1 MERCSY
7 CGEEISYFFVCPQCR
22 EKFCKLH
29 KSPQSHNCIPLEAI
43 EFSQPMVNDSAEL
56 DKAPDPVLEPLTIT
70 GYDDETDEVTSED
83 TRRFIEK
90 YLRMNVS
97 YIIGGFLIGLIFTNI
112 LFALYNPLQGDYDLV
127 KSNYLSLKS
136 NYTALLEKQYK
147 MVDNIS
153 RIESTIEKLS
163 LELNILELNN
173 TRLKSQMLET
183 EEALSAL
190 NVDYAELEYLYN
202 SLLVNYTETLNTSK
216 YWSSV
221 VDNNSAQTQLPSI
234 NQLGLWLYQ
243 DDVDRLYL
251 SNDFQPI
258 HAALIR
264 SMRAKAYGW
273 PMGIVEVYT
282 NSTETEKYTFNYI
295 ALLEGYAYIDAK
307 SDTIFLSENQ
317 LTESSELIGFGD
329 SNHRIGRIEIIL
341 AIP

>member
-1 MERCSY
+1 
-7 CGEEISYFFVCPQCR
+7 
-22 EKFCKLH
+22 
-29 KSPQSHNCIPLEAI
+29 
-43 EFSQPMVNDSAEL
+43 MVNDSAEL

-317 LTESSELIGFGD
+317 LIESSELIGFGD
-329 SNHRIGRIEIIL
+329 SNHRIGRIKIIL